1 MLTDDEIMA
10 QVLAAFQAEQS
21 EHRQAIGELL
31 LELERDPQHP
41 QRRALLDQLFRSAHS
56 LKGGA
61 RAAGQ
66 PEVEQL
72 AHAIEE
78 LLGAVRQER
87 IRLSAQV
94 CDPVYA
100 AIDAI
105 GVLMSQ
111 VAAGQPASLA
121 PYLSLLETLERLGRS
136 EVVPDALPSIAAMPP
151 DAQNGSQDGAQ
162 LTGDHASNGK
172 HQDGAL
178 SQSEQV
184 LLDGW
189 SESDTTVRVPIGSLD
204 ALLHETGELIAWNVR
219 HQQRT
224 RDAQQ
229 QLDLFNRWRRVW
241 RSTGP
246 VYSRMQRQMQ
256 DLRPT
261 VHYLPGYQESRLA
274 AGTALADRETG
285 VLLHALS
292 QAHELIGELERQLG
306 RQARELV
313 EDSSRL
319 EALSDRLH
327 SQVRRTRMLPL
338 ATLWGPVRLQVREMA
353 RAAGKDIAL
362 DLDDGGAEADR
373 QVLDQL
379 REVLLHL
386 LRNAVDH
393 GIESPEQR
401 MRLGKPPAGRL
412 TLRTIVGGDRLVITL
427 SDDGAGL
434 DFEAIRERALA
445 AGLLQ
450 NADPA
455 HVTPAELTD
464 LIFVPGFST
473 RATVSALSG
482 RGVGLDIVR
491 SQVERM
497 HGRVGVQSVPGHGCV
512 FTLSVPLS
520 LTSAHGLLLAADDRL
535 YALPIDAVTQILTI
549 TPASIQILEGR
560 AMLVL
565 DHRPVPLVHLGDALH
580 GDTKTPRSRSGG
592 VALLLSVGE
601 RQVACLVDA
610 VLGEQELVVQRL
622 PAPLQHVR
630 YVAGAT
636 ILSDSRIALILDLLD
651 LTRGLLGSRSTID
664 LRPASD
670 LGQRR
675 ARVLVVDD
683 SITTRTLEK
692 NILTAAGYEVLLA
705 ADGVEA
711 FALLG
716 QLFNSDGCD
725 LLLSD
730 VDMPRLNGFELTAQV
745 RADSR
750 FRHLPVVLMTSL
762 DTPAD
767 RERGIAAGADAYLV
781 KRGFSQQAL
790 LDLIAS
796 LL

>member
-41 QRRALLDQLFRSAHS
+41 QRRALLDQLFRNAHS

-78 LLGAVRQER
+78 LLGAARQGT
-87 IRLSAQV
+87 IQLSAEV
-94 CDPVYA
+94 CDPLYA

-111 VAAGQPASLA
+111 VAAAQPVSLA
-121 PYLSLLETLERLGRS
+121 AYAPLLATLERLGRG
-136 EVVPDALPSIAAMPP
+136 ETATVAVVPANG
-151 DAQNGSQDGAQ
+151 QNGSRLNGES
-162 LTGDHASNGK
+162 LPSGK
-172 HQDGAL
+172 HQNGAHPQ
-178 SQSEQV
+178 QSEP
-184 LLDGW
+184 LPLDGW
-189 SESDTTVRVPIGSLD
+189 AETETTVRVATSSLD
-204 ALLHETGELIAWNVR
+204 GLLYETGELIAWSVR
-219 HQQRT
+219 QRQRT

-229 QLDLFNRWRRVW
+229 VLELFNRWRRVW
-241 RSTGP
+241 RSAGP
-246 VYSRMQRQMQ
+246 VYNRLQRQAP

-261 VHYLPGYQESRLA
+261 VHYLPGYQASGLA
-274 AGTALADRETG
+274 PSTTIADRDTG
-285 VLLHALS
+285 VLLHALA
-292 QAHELIGELERQLG
+292 QAQDLIGELERRLG
-306 RQARELV
+306 QHVGAMV

-319 EALSDRLH
+319 ESLSDRLH

-353 RAAGKDIAL
+353 RAAGKEIEL

-393 GIESPEQR
+393 GIELPER
-401 MRLGKPPAGRL
+401 RLAAGKPAAGCL
-412 TLRTIVGGDRLVITL
+412 TLRATVGGDRLAITL

-434 DFEAIRERALA
+434 DFQTIRERALA
-445 AGLLQ
+445 TGLLPH
-450 NADPA
+450 ADPDLL
-455 HVTPAELTD
+455 TEAELAE

-482 RGVGLDIVR
+482 RGVGLDVVR

-497 HGRVGVQSVPGHGCV
+497 HGRVAVQSSPGAGCV

-520 LTSAHGLLLAADDRL
+520 LTSAHGLLFVANDLL
-535 YALPIDAVTQILTI
+535 YALPIDAINQILTV
-549 TPASIQILEGR
+549 TPDRIEMLEGR
-560 AMLVL
+560 PMLAL
-565 DHRPVPLVHLGDALH
+565 NRRPVPLVHLGDLLH
-580 GDTKTPRSRSGG
+580 GPAHTPRSRPGG
-592 VALLLSVGE
+592 VALLLSSGE

-622 PAPLQHVR
+622 PAPLQQLR

-636 ILSDSRIALILDLLD
+636 ILADGRVAPILDLVD
-651 LTRGLLGSRSTID
+651 LARGLLGARSTIA
-664 LRPASD
+664 LSAETERV
-670 LGQRR
+670 QRR
-675 ARVLVVDD
+675 ARILVVDD

-692 NILTAAGYEVLLA
+692 NILTAAGYEVLVA
-705 ADGVEA
+705 ADGMEA
-711 FALLG
+711 FALLTQSLDG
-716 QLFNSDGCD
+716 DGCD

-745 RADSR
+745 RRDPR
-750 FRHLPVVLMTSL
+750 LRHLPVVLMTSL

-781 KRGFSQQAL
+781 KRGFSQHAL
-790 LDLIAS
+790 LDLIAG